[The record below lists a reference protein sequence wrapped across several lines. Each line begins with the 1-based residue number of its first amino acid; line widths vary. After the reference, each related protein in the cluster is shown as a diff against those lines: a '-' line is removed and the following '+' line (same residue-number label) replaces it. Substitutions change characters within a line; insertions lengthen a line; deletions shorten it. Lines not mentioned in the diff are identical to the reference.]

1 MKRSGSSSR
10 VVRWVVA
17 GVAIAVLVA
26 SCGSEDGSS
35 STAATSVPAGDV
47 CEDREALRS
56 SVDDLEGIDLRAEG
70 AEGVTDAVT
79 AVKDDLAALRD
90 SAGDELRPE
99 VQAVQDAVDELET
112 AVGNL
117 GSGGAADAVTAA
129 SDLVS
134 AAGDVAGFAGHHV

>member
-10 VVRWVVA
+10 VVRRVVA
-17 GVAIAVLVA
+17 GVAIVVLVA
-26 SCGSEDGSS
+26 SCGSDDGSS
-35 STAATSVPAGDV
+35 STAATSVPSDDV

-70 AEGVTDAVT
+70 AEGVTD
-79 AVKDDLAALRD
+79 DLTALRD

-134 AAGDVAGFAGHHV
+134 TAGTLLDSLDTTCN